1 MKSIAMVAG
10 FLSMLAGFLVG
21 VGCIV
26 DILVHGTDNTYFM
39 VLACWFL
46 LVAICL
52 FFVGA
57 QRYD

>member
-1 MKSIAMVAG
+1 MVAG